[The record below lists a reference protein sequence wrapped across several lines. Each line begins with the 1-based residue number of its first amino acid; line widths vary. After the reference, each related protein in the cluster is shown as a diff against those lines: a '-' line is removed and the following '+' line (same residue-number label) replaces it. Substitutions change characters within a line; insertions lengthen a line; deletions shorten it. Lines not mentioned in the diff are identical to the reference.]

1 LKERGTAAREC
12 AGVPTQVTWL
22 ASEPVA
28 GASTAAQSALSAGT
42 AVRIYGVFPSV

>member
-1 LKERGTAAREC
+1 LKERGTAACEMRWSSH
-12 AGVPTQVTWL
+12 QVTWL

-28 GASTAAQSALSAGT
+28 GASTAAKSALSAGT